1 MRKIIT
7 YGVFD
12 LFHEGHKRLLERA
25 KALGDYLIVGVTTD
39 QYAYYRGKY
48 CLVDSVETRLKNVRG
63 CPYVDE
69 VILEDH
75 DGQKVEDIEKYGID
89 VFAIGDDWYGKF
101 DYLSSFC
108 QVVYLE
114 RTPGIS
120 SSLLREGRYTQ
131 LRMGLIGCGR
141 IADRFMQEVGYL
153 RDIQMVA
160 LYHPS
165 PDSSETVNTFLGKH
179 TSVAKVRTLEKLFD
193 LVDALYIASPHAT
206 HYEYAKAALLAGRHV
221 LCEKP
226 MVLSRAQAEE
236 LFQIAEEKNCVLM
249 EAIKTAY
256 CPGFLNLIS
265 LAKSGVIG
273 EIYDVESCFTKLTPK
288 NYREWKDISSGGS
301 LTELGSYTLLPVIK
315 LLGTRDLSWRFD
327 SVTDENGIDSY
338 TKVFFRSG
346 TRMGTA
352 KSGLGVKSM
361 GELIVSGSKG
371 FILADAPW
379 WKTTTFSI
387 HHEDAS
393 DVRYVSNTFAGEGLR
408 YEIGDFL
415 YRVRGYEGRS
425 YKLLPAESIK
435 MAEIMEDFLKR
446 RTRGE

>member
-1 MRKIIT
+1 MRKVIT

-39 QYAYYRGKY
+39 QYAYHRGKL
-48 CLVDSVETRLKNVRG
+48 CLVDPIETRLKNVQS

-89 VFAIGDDWYGKF
+89 IFAIGDDWYGKF
-101 DYLSSFC
+101 DYLTHVC
-108 QVVYLE
+108 NVTYLE

-120 SSLLREGRYTQ
+120 SSMLREGRYPQ

-141 IADRFMQEVGYL
+141 IAERFMREVGFI
-153 RDIQMVA
+153 RDIQMIA
-160 LYHPS
+160 LYHPA
-165 PDSSETVNTFLGKH
+165 PDSSETVGAFLGRY

-193 LVDALYIASPHAT
+193 MVDAVYIASPHAT
-206 HYEYAKAALLAGRHV
+206 HYEYAKAALLAGKHV

-226 MVLSRAQAEE
+226 MVLSKAQAEE
-236 LFQIAEEKNCVLM
+236 LFQIAEQKDCVLM
-249 EAIKTAY
+249 EAVKTAY
-256 CPGFLNLIS
+256 CPGFLHLIS

-273 EIYDVESCFTKLTPK
+273 EIYDVESCFTRLTPK
-288 NYREWKDISSGGS
+288 NCREWKDMTCGGS
-301 LTELGSYTLLPVIK
+301 FTELGSYTLLPAIK
-315 LLGTRDLSWRFD
+315 LLGTQDLRWHFA

-338 TKVFFRSG
+338 TKVFLRCG
-346 TRMGTA
+346 TKMATGKT
-352 KSGLGVKSM
+352 GLGVKSM
-361 GELIVSGSKG
+361 GELIISGSKG

-379 WKTTTFSI
+379 WKTSTFSI
-387 HHEDAS
+387 HYEDAS
-393 DVRYVSNTFAGEGLR
+393 DVRYMADAFVGDGLR

-415 YRVRGYEGRS
+415 YRVRGYEGRD

-435 MAEIMEDFLKR
+435 MAEIMEDFLKK
-446 RTRGE
+446 RTDEQ